1 MATHSSV
8 LTWRIRGMGEPGGLP
23 SMGSHRVWYDWSDLT
38 AAAHIYPNLVV
49 QMVEKLPE
57 MQETWVRYLGWEDTL
72 EKGMATHSTDVSW
85 KMSWTEKPGG
95 LQSMGSQRVNTTEK
109 LTVSFSFLNKWT
121 DKYDVRASQMEPPE
135 LPLNYKKNIKTKY
148 IPHYWRDCRD
158 FCHHWKPERFSDYD
172 CLPHTHTIYR
182 WILDSNGRLLE
193 T

>member
-8 LTWRIRGMGEPGGLP
+8 LAWRIRGMGEPGGLP
-23 SMGSHRVWYDWSDLT
+23 SMGSHRVRYDWSDLT
-38 AAAHIYPNLVV
+38 AAAHIYPNLVA

-121 DKYDVRASQMEPPE
+121 DKYDVRVSQMEPPE
-135 LPLNYKKNIKTKY
+135 LPLNYKKILKQNIYHITGGTAETSATIGSLKDSVITIAY
-148 IPHYWRDCRD
+148 HIPIQFIDE
-158 FCHHWKPERFSDYD
+158 F
-172 CLPHTHTIYR
+172 
-182 WILDSNGRLLE
+182 
-193 T
+193 